1 MPDETTELEFF
12 FELHAKVE
20 ERAADLEKLYN
31 DNIGASYLPMN
42 PLAIADE
49 VVVLRTLNHAL
60 QTLYEGHLQVRDMLM
75 QKMAELDKK

>member
-20 ERAADLEKLYN
+20 ERAASLEKLFN
-31 DNIGASYLPMN
+31 DNIGATYIPMN

-49 VVVLRTLNHAL
+49 AAILRTLNHAL
-60 QTLYEGHLQVRDMLM
+60 QTLYEGYLQVRDMLM
-75 QKMAELDKK
+75 QKIAELDKK